1 MIVSPFNIC
10 VMNKNF
16 DLVVS
21 LIKTLNALNKGIR
34 KDPRFSYQFKDGAM
48 RIYGFS
54 CDLANLY
61 TLLWAECSDFSFLL
75 SEDRE
80 ILFLECY

>member
-21 LIKTLNALNKGIR
+21 LIKTLNALNKGFS
-34 KDPRFSYQFKDGAM
+34 KDPRFSYQFKDGEM
-48 RIYGFS
+48 RIYGLA
-54 CDLANLY
+54 CDLAHLY
-61 TLLWAECSDFSFLL
+61 TLLWAECSGFSFLL
-75 SEDRE
+75 SKDRE
-80 ILFLECY
+80 VLFLECY